1 MKIVQAEYVL
11 SAINSSQYPQ
21 SLQPEIALVGRS
33 NVGKSSFI
41 NKFLNRKN
49 LARTSSTPGK
59 TQTINFYQINGA
71 WFFVD
76 LPGYGFAQVSKKMK
90 SLWGQFIEEYL
101 YTRQQLVGIIQVV
114 DIRHTPTKDD
124 ILMQEWLVE
133 QGLPYLVIAT
143 KADKLSRS
151 KQLRQKEKIKNVLH
165 LGEDFSLII
174 FSAVTGE
181 GREEVATW
189 LEQYAQPPTYNLEL
203 DSKL

>member
-1 MKIVQAEYVL
+1 MKIRQAEYVL

-21 SLQPEIALVGRS
+21 SSQPEIALVGRS

-41 NKFLNRKN
+41 NKFLQRKN

-76 LPGYGFAQVSKKMK
+76 LPGYGFARVSKKTK
-90 SLWGQFIEEYL
+90 SLWEQFIEEYL
-101 YTRQQLVGIIQVV
+101 YTRQQLAAIIQVV
-114 DIRHTPTKDD
+114 DIRHTPTEDD
-124 ILMQEWLVE
+124 ILMQEWLVA
-133 QGLPYLVIAT
+133 QGLPYLIIAT

-181 GREEVATW
+181 GREEVAAW
-189 LEQYAQPPTYNLEL
+189 LEQYVQPPTYNLGL

>member
-11 SAINSSQYPQ
+11 SAVKPSQYPQ
-21 SLQPEIALVGRS
+21 SSQPEIALVGRS

-59 TQTINFYQINGA
+59 TQTINFYQINGS

-76 LPGYGFAQVSKKMK
+76 LPGYGFARVSKGKR
-90 SLWGQFIEEYL
+90 SLWARFIDEYL
-101 YTRQQLVGIIQVV
+101 YTRQQLVGVIQLV
-114 DIRHTPTKDD
+114 DIRHVPTEDD

-133 QGLPYLVIAT
+133 QRLPYLVLAT
-143 KADKLSRS
+143 KADKLSRN
-151 KQLRQKEKIKNVLH
+151 KQLKQKAIIKDVFR
-165 LGEDFSLII
+165 LGSDTPLIV
-174 FSAVTGE
+174 FSALTGE

-189 LEQYAQPPTYNLEL
+189 IEQYTNPPTYNSGL
-203 DSKL
+203 DNKL